1 MLKKKNFFVAM
12 LITFLITFM
21 WLVFGP
27 AEIFFANVTEFD
39 FIYGEFFWHMAVI
52 TIVITLVVSLLVLI
66 LPEKVSRALLS
77 VMFALAVMSY
87 IQVMF
92 FNQKLDLLGESAEG
106 YELQTGKAVFN
117 LIIWIVICLAVIVLA
132 YLKKDIWK
140 KVVLGASG
148 FLLAIQAVA
157 YVSLL
162 LTAEEEAY
170 KRPDGFWMLSG
181 EEQYVVSAEDNIIVF
196 VLDCFNNQYIDVMN
210 EAYPGATD
218 FLHDF
223 TYYNNAD
230 CTYYGTFPSLPHM
243 LTGCEVQEDMNVNEW
258 CSWIW
263 DNEKTNSF
271 YEGLQTNNYITNVYT
286 ADAQVLVGTNPKG
299 ILSGKIN
306 NAVNSSAEMEVD
318 YELLIQTLMKMS
330 GYRLVPD
337 LFKGYLY
344 TDIDEYESI
353 VRLKE
358 NPINYN
364 NYDYYEGL
372 VEQKLSINE
381 EHNYFI
387 VEHLVGTHSY
397 STDEFGHYSEDAVL
411 ADTAKGCM
419 VIVEEYLDQLK
430 ELGVY
435 DNSTIIIT
443 SDHGVEDESQ
453 VIFFVK
459 QPGESHG
466 ESPITSAPIAHTELL
481 PTIAQA
487 AGMNPGEYGQTIY
500 DFGDG
505 EERERTVWV
514 RTFDDA
520 YPSVPCYTGDKEG
533 NSNVYYGYSY
543 VGNLQDLLEQISS
556 GPTQIMEMKDSHY

>member
-52 TIVITLVVSLLVLI
+52 TIVVTLVVSLLVLI

-140 KVVLGASG
+140 KLVLGASG

-162 LTAEEEAY
+162 LTADEEAY

-181 EEQYVVSAEDNIIVF
+181 EEQYVVSGEENIIIF
-196 VLDCFNNQYIDVMN
+196 VLDCFNNQYVDIMN
-210 EAYPGATD
+210 EAYPGSTD

-243 LTGCEVQEDMNVNEW
+243 LTGCEVREDMTVNDW

-271 YEGLQTNNYITNVYT
+271 YEGLQTNNYITNIYT

-364 NYDYYEGL
+364 NYDYYERL

-419 VIVEEYLDQLK
+419 VIVEEYLNQLK

-459 QPGESHG
+459 QPGESHE

-533 NSNVYYGYSY
+533 SSNVYYGYSY
-543 VGNLQDLLEQISS
+543 VGNLQDLLEQIGS
-556 GPTQIMEMKDSHY
+556 GPAQIMEMKDSHY